1 MACAGKMKELAN
13 SVVTKITLLIIG
25 IVFPMNI
32 LLIVVTK
39 NSIDTITSQ
48 TITANE
54 NMLNNYQMQIDKDM
68 EAIDRFLYSMTKDG
82 THFLRLTQAKGE
94 DEKKLTRYNLNNEFG
109 NLLYL
114 YDRAGGVFCVKEEE
128 ILLHVRSSLLMEE
141 EVLQSYLAAAEHLE
155 TARQWTILQIGDR
168 QYLVHVFKQN
178 NAYVG
183 ALIFVE
189 YVVGEL
195 EALIEYRDKQVYLM
209 PEQAACQK
217 DTELGIYSSSR
228 LNQTGICF
236 SVILKRSEILE
247 NLPMLQKLNYYL
259 AIVLLFSVPL
269 LLVMLY
275 KILIQP
281 LQRINR
287 ALDSIQDESMD
298 YRIRACKTSAEF
310 DHINQAFNLMMNRIV
325 YLKIQNYEQ
334 MMEKHQVETTNML
347 LQVRPHFLLNAFH
360 LIYNLAQMEDYVG
373 VQKMAACLTTYYR
386 EGVREKVDF
395 RTVGAEM
402 AFVENYLEIAR
413 MRYPDCFE
421 VEEQIEDSV
430 REKNIPVMLIYTFV
444 ENAISHLVSFGSFLT
459 IRIQVIWR
467 NGKIWIEVCDD
478 GEGIP
483 EDILEQINRGDVIV
497 KNGEQH
503 IGYWTC
509 RKRLAM
515 LYGKEAV
522 LAVESVRSQ
531 GTRVRI
537 ELPNQ
542 TEYADTGGHV

>member
-13 SVVTKITLLIIG
+13 SVVMKITLLIVG

-54 NMLNNYQMQIDKDM
+54 NMLNNYRMQIDKDM

-82 THFLRLTQAKGE
+82 IHFLRLTQAKGE
-94 DEKKLTRYNLNNEFG
+94 DEKKLARYNLNSEFG
-109 NLLYL
+109 SLLHL
-114 YDRAGGVFCVKEEE
+114 YDRAGGLFWMKEGE
-128 ILLHVRSSLLMEE
+128 ILLHVRSSLLKEE
-141 EVLQSYLAAAEHLE
+141 EVLQSYLAESEHLE
-155 TARQWTILQIGDR
+155 AARHWTILQIGDR
-168 QYLVHVFKQN
+168 PYLVHVFKQN

-183 ALIFVE
+183 GLVSVE

-195 EALIEYRDKQVYLM
+195 ESLIEYRDKQVYLM
-209 PEQAACQK
+209 PEQAVCQK
-217 DTELGIYSSSR
+217 DKEISIYSSSR
-228 LNQTGICF
+228 MNQTGIWF
-236 SVILKRSEILE
+236 SVVLKRSEILE
-247 NLPMLQKLNYYL
+247 SLPMLQKLNYYL
-259 AIVLLFSVPL
+259 AIALLFSVPL
-269 LLVMLY
+269 LLFILY

-287 ALDSIQDESMD
+287 ALESIQDESMD

-310 DHINQAFNLMMNRIV
+310 DHINQAFNLMMDRIIH
-325 YLKIQNYEQ
+325 LKIQNYEQ

-360 LIYNLAQMEDYVG
+360 LIYNLAQMEDYMG

-386 EGVREKVDF
+386 EGVRERVDF
-395 RTVGAEM
+395 RTVQAEM
-402 AFVENYLEIAR
+402 AFVRNYLEIAR

-421 VEEQIEDSV
+421 VEEQIEEGVGD
-430 REKNIPVMLIYTFV
+430 RDIPAMLVYTFV

-459 IRIQVIWR
+459 IRIRAAWQE
-467 NGKIWIEVCDD
+467 GKIRIEVCDD

-483 EDILEQINRGDVIV
+483 EDILEQINRGEVIV

-503 IGYWTC
+503 IGYWNC

-515 LYGKEAV
+515 LYGREAV
-522 LAVESVRSQ
+522 LVVESVRSQ
-531 GTRVRI
+531 GTRVQI
-537 ELPNQ
+537 ELPDQ
-542 TEYADTGGHV
+542 MGDADTGGCI